1 MSGQTSHPS
10 GQSGNTAR
18 TAWLILAV
26 LLLFSIAAPLN
37 QFKVPPIMPVLMDV
51 LGLSV
56 SSAGLL
62 MSVFAITGLFL
73 ALPAGLIFQ
82 QAGLRVTGL
91 LAGGSIMIGAAL
103 GAISQSMTGL
113 LISRVIEGI
122 GTSFMAVLAPA
133 LIGQWFPA
141 AKRGTAMGIWSA
153 WVPVGTVS
161 MLIIA
166 PALVAAAG
174 WRSVWWLGA
183 GYALMVT
190 VLYLVFVR
198 PAPPAPARFTTGQQP
213 GLEAS
218 AGFSHRESD
227 RLKPRVQSPR
237 EKSPT
242 REPGVKATPAL
253 RNRDIWLLSAAFGA
267 FNAALIGMAT
277 YLPTFLSSQH
287 GLALG
292 LAAWIASITS
302 MITIFSAPAGGIL
315 SDRIGSR
322 RKPYLAG
329 FMVAIILL
337 PLMGVVNLTG
347 VVVLV
352 VVMGLTLGVIPTNI
366 FASAVEAAGD
376 PHQGGA
382 AMAVI
387 MVGQNAGMLLGPLI
401 FGTLIESA
409 GWPTAFAILAVL
421 AAAGLLAGWLA
432 KTR

>member
-1 MSGQTSHPS
+1 MTDQALHPS
-10 GQSGNTAR
+10 GQPTHTTR

-51 LGLSV
+51 LGISV

-82 QAGLRVTGL
+82 RAGLRVTGL
-91 LAGGSIMIGAAL
+91 LAGGSIIIGAVL

-113 LISRVIEGI
+113 LLSRVIEGI

-161 MLIIA
+161 MLIVA

-183 GYALMVT
+183 GYALIVT
-190 VLYLVFVR
+190 TLYLAFVR
-198 PAPPAPARFTTGQQP
+198 AAPAASAQLGADQPP
-213 GLEAS
+213 GLDAS
-218 AGFSHRESD
+218 VGVAPRESD
-227 RLKPRVQSPR
+227 RLKPRVQLPR
-237 EKSPT
+237 AKSSA
-242 REPGVKATPAL
+242 REPGVKANPAL
-253 RNRDIWLLSAAFGA
+253 RNRDIWLLAAAFGA
-267 FNAALIGMAT
+267 FNAAVIGMAT
-277 YLPTFLSSQH
+277 YLPTFLATRH

-292 LAAWIASITS
+292 PAAWIASIIN
-302 MITIFSAPAGGIL
+302 MLTIFSAPAGGIL

-322 RKPYLAG
+322 KKPYLVG
-329 FMVAIILL
+329 FMAALILL
-337 PLMGVVNLTG
+337 PLVGIVNLSG
-347 VVVLV
+347 VFVLV
-352 VVMGLTLGVIPTNI
+352 VAIGLTLGVIPTNI

-401 FGTLIESA
+401 FGTLVESA
-409 GWPTAFAILAVL
+409 GWSVAFALLAIL
-421 AAAGLLAGWLA
+421 AAAGLVAGWLA